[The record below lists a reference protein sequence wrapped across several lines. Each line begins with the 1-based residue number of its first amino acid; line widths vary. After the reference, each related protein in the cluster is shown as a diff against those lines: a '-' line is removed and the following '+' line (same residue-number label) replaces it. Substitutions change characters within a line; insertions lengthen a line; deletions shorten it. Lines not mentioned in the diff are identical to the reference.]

1 MHVRPGA
8 TGSPVCL
15 FGAPPTPDTHS
26 FTRMEMQSTLDRCRA
41 STWVWDHG
49 STAIFSATTIQ
60 VRNFCKTKRPISF
73 LEGFYC
79 RPRHFATDRDRRESL
94 SINYCCSMQ
103 AGNIARNTS

>member
-60 VRNFCKTKRPISF
+60 VRNACKTKRRISF
-73 LEGFYC
+73 PEGFYC
-79 RPRHFATDRDRRESL
+79 RPRHFATDRDQHES
-94 SINYCCSMQ
+94 
-103 AGNIARNTS
+103 